1 MQQQKLFTIIE
12 WTGSLIGVSAAILL
26 ALNIPISAWAYV
38 FYLLSSILL
47 LIWSVREQAHGLA
60 FQNFVFIAINLLGI
74 YRWLIVP

>member
-1 MQQQKLFTIIE
+1 MREKKLSKLLE
-12 WTGSLIGVSAAILL
+12 WSGSLTGISAAILL
-26 ALNIPISAWAYV
+26 ALNIPISAWAYL

-47 LIWSVREQAHGLA
+47 LLWSLREQAHGLA